1 MTNYYDGARAE
12 AVRAA
17 RSEAR
22 LPVAPKGP
30 ALSDMLKLYEM
41 AKDGK
46 FRLSQGDMDTLEA
59 EIYADVFL
67 ELLAVEKAEAIED
80 AEIIE
85 EDEDW

>member
-17 RSEAR
+17 RSGAG

-46 FRLSQGDMDTLEA
+46 FRLSRGDMDTLEA
-59 EIYADVFL
+59 EIYSDVFFGL
-67 ELLAVEKAEAIED
+67 MDVEKAEAIED

>member
-12 AVRAA
+12 AARAA
-17 RSEAR
+17 RSGAG

-80 AEIIE
+80 AEIVE
-85 EDEDW
+85 EDW

>member
-12 AVRAA
+12 AARAA
-17 RSEAR
+17 RSGAG

-67 ELLAVEKAEAIED
+67 ELAAIEKAEAIED